1 MEQIIVKL
9 CGCGTYGDEYRV
21 NLPSYIIS
29 EIIDGNKA
37 NILVPD
43 DEVDDI
49 DGIIK
54 LSKDKIRLKYRG
66 QKWDNP
72 NVTDDVVI

>member
-1 MEQIIVKL
+1 MKQVIVKF
-9 CGCGTYGDEYRV
+9 CGCGIHGDENRV
-21 NLPSYIIS
+21 NLPTYIIS

-43 DEVDDI
+43 DEVDNV

-66 QKWDNP
+66 QSWDRQD
-72 NVTDDVVI
+72 VTDDVVV

>member
-1 MEQIIVKL
+1 MKQVTVKL
-9 CGCGTYGDEYRV
+9 CGCGTHGDEYRV

-37 NILVPD
+37 NISVPD
-43 DEVDDI
+43 DEVDNVN
-49 DGIIK
+49 GIIK

-66 QKWDNP
+66 QSWDRP